1 MIRYLI
7 ILFASIALIGCTG
20 QKTMKSKEVVELDG
34 DPSYAIMKTIDNTN
48 RNIANTTSSLP
59 STPVR

>member
-20 QKTMKSKEVVELDG
+20 QKTTKSKEVVELDG

-48 RNIANTTSSLP
+48 RNIANTTSFF
-59 STPVR
+59 R